1 MATEMKKTRVKMN
14 KPLYVGMS
22 ILDVRFFLKILL
34 MMLRNGLIRLTDKND
49 KRPLPIGKNKKS
61 TKSF

>member
-1 MATEMKKTRVKMN
+1 MN

-22 ILDVRFFLKILL
+22 ILDVRFFLKIFL